1 MTDRRKRLGPA
12 DPGEA
17 LRDDLMSDFQMSDA
31 LTDAERRFP
40 IDTLLECEYFQKYRR
55 GYYESLESNLLNHCR
70 NYITLLTSLAEIH
83 NYNKQHAKSFAKRFR
98 ENAKDFKNCEAI
110 FAEVIVYHHY
120 IRAAHENLI
129 RNIDLHA
136 SEADIIVERS
146 DRSKMFLEVF
156 SINPE
161 FPTGTR
167 EKPIVNDV
175 KTHTQDAMA
184 SIRQKLL
191 RKIKKQKQLS
201 APRENYAVIEL
212 NDMSIA
218 GDFSVLSS
226 LSGGYK
232 VRLDKTTLR
241 QVWAGYDWR
250 DSIFD
255 DPATRFL
262 TGVIYFNRGDY
273 SSRKFL
279 FNPQVATTS
288 RAHPRREAFD
298 MEKFLSNPNPKI
310 FDPKKVVTA
319 SELFDVDE
327 FVRTIH
333 EGRDVALKDSQE

>member
-1 MTDRRKRLGPA
+1 
-12 DPGEA
+12 
-17 LRDDLMSDFQMSDA
+17 
-31 LTDAERRFP
+31 
-40 IDTLLECEYFQKYRR
+40 
-55 GYYESLESNLLNHCR
+55 
-70 NYITLLTSLAEIH
+70 
-83 NYNKQHAKSFAKRFR
+83 
-98 ENAKDFKNCEAI
+98 
-110 FAEVIVYHHY
+110 
-120 IRAAHENLI
+120 
-129 RNIDLHA
+129 
-136 SEADIIVERS
+136 
-146 DRSKMFLEVF
+146 
-156 SINPE
+156 
-161 FPTGTR
+161 
-167 EKPIVNDV
+167 
-175 KTHTQDAMA
+175 
-184 SIRQKLL
+184 
-191 RKIKKQKQLS
+191 
-201 APRENYAVIEL
+201 
-212 NDMSIA
+212 MSIA

-226 LSGGYK
+226 LSGG

-241 QVWAGYDWR
+241 QVWAGYDWS

-333 EGRDVALKDSQE
+333 EGRDVALKDSQEWFSTPAFPISSAGTAGLGYIERIRGRRALISFQTLEEIWYGAYSKDWGKIRMSELTRHLDQYETVWASPELVGACARLRASGNRPGGKYRARTRGSPPLPSF